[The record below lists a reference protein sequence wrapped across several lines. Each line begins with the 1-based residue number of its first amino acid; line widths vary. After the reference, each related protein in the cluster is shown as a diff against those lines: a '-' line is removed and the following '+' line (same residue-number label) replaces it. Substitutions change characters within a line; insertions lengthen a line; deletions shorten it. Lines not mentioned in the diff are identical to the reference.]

1 VTIAEAQAVVEVAH
15 HAGKRVCA
23 HVGGAEGAKLAIQ
36 AGVDCLEHCY
46 TLDEEAIAMFGERE
60 TYLVP
65 TLGVNHAEEF
75 FREQGW
81 PEKRLQQMTEE
92 GRLHRESFLRAV
104 RAGAKPAVGT
114 DMLPTDRPDLPGFP
128 IATTREIELMV
139 KAGLSEM
146 EALMAGTKNTA
157 DLCQVAHC
165 LGTLEVGKIAD
176 VIAMEGDPVA
186 DIKALR
192 KIKLVMKDGKIVRN
206 TWEAG

>member
-1 VTIAEAQAVVEVAH
+1 MAEVQAVVEVAH
-15 HAGKRVCA
+15 QAGKRVCA
-23 HVGGAEGAKLAIQ
+23 HIGGPEGAKLGMQ

-46 TLDEEAIAMFGERE
+46 TLDDEAIAMFGQTE

-65 TLGVNHAEEF
+65 TLCVNHAEEF

-81 PEKRLQQMTEE
+81 PDSRLQQMTED
-92 GRLHRESFLRAV
+92 GTLHRESFLRAV

-139 KAGLSEM
+139 RAGLSEM

-157 DLCQVAHC
+157 TLCQVADR

-176 VIAMEGDPVA
+176 VIAVEGNPVT
-186 DIKALR
+186 DIEALR
-192 KIKLVMKDGKIVRN
+192 KVRFVMKDGEIVRN
-206 TWEAG
+206 TLEPG